1 MIKNIKKIR
10 FNISPQS
17 YGEMG
22 HLEFFNKDVPLKV
35 NISQRTLT
43 LKSGEVINISATA
56 SSVYGGGWEPIR
68 CFSAAGSP
76 AHDYECWASS
86 GYGQNF
92 LELEFTP
99 AIPNGFAN
107 KLTFCCGEDHG
118 SFPGTYTLFF
128 IDEDGRSEKIGGPL
142 DVNAHNGIFEW
153 VSLIRCIRGKDGN
166 YYFLRPDATNTSSG
180 STT

>member
-1 MIKNIKKIR
+1 MIKKIR
-10 FNISPQS
+10 FEIQS
-17 YGEMG
+17 NRLSEMA
-22 HLEFFNKDVPLKV
+22 HLEFFKNDEALKV
-35 NISQRTLT
+35 DLNAKTLT

-56 SSVYGGGWEPIR
+56 SNVYGGGWEPIR

-86 GYGQNF
+86 SYGQNW

-99 AIPNGFAN
+99 ALPRNFAN

-118 SFPGTYTLFF
+118 TFPGTYTLFF
-128 IDEDGRSEKIGGPL
+128 IDENGNREQIGQPL
-142 DVNAHNGIFEW
+142 SVNAHNGIFEW
-153 VSLIRCIRGKDGN
+153 VSIIRCTRGKDGN
-166 YYFLRPDATNTSSG
+166 YYFLRPDAANTSNG

>member
-1 MIKNIKKIR
+1 MIKKIR
-10 FNISPQS
+10 FEVQS
-17 YGEMG
+17 NSLSEMA
-22 HLEFFNKDVPLKV
+22 HLVFFNNDDPLKV
-35 NISQRTLT
+35 DLNAKTLT
-43 LKSGEVINISATA
+43 LKSGDVINISATA

-99 AIPNGFAN
+99 ALPNGFAN

-128 IDEDGRSEKIGGPL
+128 IDENGKREQIGEPL
-142 DVNAHNGIFEW
+142 YVNAHNGVFEW
-153 VSLIRCIRGKDGN
+153 ASLIRCFIGNDGLH
-166 YYFLRPDATNTSSG
+166 YFLRPEETV
-180 STT
+180 

>member
-1 MIKNIKKIR
+1 MIKKIR
-10 FNISPQS
+10 FEIQS
-17 YGEMG
+17 SSLSEMA
-22 HLEFFNKDVPLKV
+22 HLEFFHNDTLLKV
-35 NISQRTLT
+35 DLNAKTLT
-43 LKSGEVINISATA
+43 LKSGDVINISATA

-86 GYGQNF
+86 GYGQNW

-99 AIPNGFAN
+99 ALPNGFAN

-128 IDEDGRSEKIGGPL
+128 IDENGNREQIGEPL
-142 DVNAHNGIFEW
+142 YVNAHNGVFELT
-153 VSLIRCIRGKDGN
+153 SLIRCFIGNDGLH
-166 YYFLRPDATNTSSG
+166 YFLRPEETV
-180 STT
+180 

>member
-1 MIKNIKKIR
+1 MIKKIR
-10 FNISPQS
+10 FEIQS
-17 YGEMG
+17 NSLSEMA
-22 HLEFFNKDVPLKV
+22 HLVFFNNDDPLKV
-35 NISQRTLT
+35 DLNAKTLT
-43 LKSGEVINISATA
+43 LKSGDVITISATA

-86 GYGQNF
+86 GYGQNW

-99 AIPNGFAN
+99 ALPNGFAN

-128 IDEDGRSEKIGGPL
+128 IDENGNREQIGEPL
-142 DVNAHNGIFEW
+142 YVNTHNGVFEW
-153 VSLIRCIRGKDGN
+153 VSLIRCFIGNDGLH
-166 YYFLRPDATNTSSG
+166 YFLRPEETV
-180 STT
+180 